1 LALGLPEVVAAGIGN
16 HSNDLLRDGIGFR
29 FVTRFIKI
37 KVWPMGFCP
46 GKNSSTKAWFAITT
60 GDFDAISSGRKSRPG
75 RRMMGVMIQTMAP
88 PMGRCCDKLTLLDGG
103 EMAEMSEQL
112 SA

>member
-1 LALGLPEVVAAGIGN
+1 
-16 HSNDLLRDGIGFR
+16 
-29 FVTRFIKI
+29 
-37 KVWPMGFCP
+37 
-46 GKNSSTKAWFAITT
+46 
-60 GDFDAISSGRKSRPG
+60 
-75 RRMMGVMIQTMAP
+75 MGVMIQTMAP